1 MWTHLHVLAPEIKR
15 LWGWNKVMEEIYFL
29 LMITSRTFQK
39 SPLIPVKP
47 NSFLVFTPFV
57 HLKYNMSVGGALE
70 LPVCKFFVTVEQM
83 RCSYVPTIFPFCGKI
98 SWLAAGS
105 LFISA
110 VQTRECYQLS
120 HLTLS
125 KTQNSKSPFQSTE
138 LLLCDAALGFQVN
151 KNGLGEQNIWYS
163 VQKIYNC
170 LLL

>member
-15 LWGWNKVMEEIYFL
+15 VWGWKKIIEEIYFL
-29 LMITSRTFQK
+29 LMITTCTFQK
-39 SPLIPVKP
+39 SQ
-47 NSFLVFTPFV
+47 FL
-57 HLKYNMSVGGALE
+57 HLLSILNITCQYEGALE
-70 LPVCKFFVTVEQM
+70 LPVCTFFVTFEQM
-83 RCSYVPTIFPFCGKI
+83 RCSYVPTIFPSCGKI

-138 LLLCDAALGFQVN
+138 LLLCNAALGFQVN
-151 KNGLGEQNIWYS
+151 KNGLGE
-163 VQKIYNC
+163 
-170 LLL
+170 